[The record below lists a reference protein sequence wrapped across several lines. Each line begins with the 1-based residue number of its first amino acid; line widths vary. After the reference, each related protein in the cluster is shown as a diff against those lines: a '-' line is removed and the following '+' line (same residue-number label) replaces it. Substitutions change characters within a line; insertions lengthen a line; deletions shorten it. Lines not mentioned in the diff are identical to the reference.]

1 MKELSGKIIEAL
13 PEGTNHSVFPMV
25 RSLGA
30 LRELAGLSEEEMAQR
45 LHLSPTEISKI
56 ELSSDIHVS
65 HLRQY
70 VKALGAELR
79 IDEPNLDGVHS
90 IWQLRDTL
98 AENRRP
104 RDQLVL
110 PIFEDQLFRPQR
122 DIIISIKP
130 HYVENILMERKT
142 VELRRRFPTS
152 ASPGTIAHIYSTS
165 PVQAMVGCA
174 EINDI
179 VRLPIT
185 EIWRVYGKEALIDRK
200 DFESYFTG
208 LSEGVALKF
217 TNVQQLP
224 KQFNLSEL
232 RSRFGFEPPQSF
244 LYAKP
249 DLQGALHNA
258 YAKVSN

>member
-1 MKELSGKIIEAL
+1 
-13 PEGTNHSVFPMV
+13 
-25 RSLGA
+25 
-30 LRELAGLSEEEMAQR
+30 MAQR

-56 ELSSDIHVS
+56 EVSSDIQVS
-65 HLRQY
+65 RLREY

-79 IDEPNLDGVHS
+79 IDEPNSDGAHLL
-90 IWQLRDTL
+90 WQLRDTL
-98 AENRRP
+98 AENRRL

-110 PIFEDQLFRPQR
+110 PIFEDPLFRPQR

-130 HYVENILMERKT
+130 QYSENILVGRKT

-152 ASPGTIAHIYSTS
+152 ASRGTIAHIYSTS

-174 EINDI
+174 EISDI
-179 VRLPIT
+179 IRLPVS
-185 EIWRVYGKEALIDRK
+185 EIWRVYGEDALIERR

-217 TNVQQLP
+217 TNIQQLP
-224 KQFNLSEL
+224 RQLNLSEL

-249 DLQGALHNA
+249 ELQGALHDA